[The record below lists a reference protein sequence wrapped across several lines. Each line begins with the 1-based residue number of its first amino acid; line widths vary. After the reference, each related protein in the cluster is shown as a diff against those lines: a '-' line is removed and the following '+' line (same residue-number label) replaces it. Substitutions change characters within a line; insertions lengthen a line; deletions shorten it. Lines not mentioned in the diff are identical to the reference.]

1 MFTSPLSQSCATPYD
16 KRLWCRGSSPTYNN
30 LVGRAAGTRPC
41 PEALCM
47 ASWIDVL
54 QSSGPISLNE
64 LNMRSS
70 ETPEELVRQVENLRR
85 KGIVIVT
92 GPKKDNLSS
101 LSSEEVAQSS
111 DTMVEL
117 SWSGLKR
124 SLS

>member
-1 MFTSPLSQSCATPYD
+1 
-16 KRLWCRGSSPTYNN
+16 
-30 LVGRAAGTRPC
+30 
-41 PEALCM
+41 M
-47 ASWIDVL
+47 ASWMDVL

-70 ETPEELVRQVENLRR
+70 ETPEELVRQLEDLRK

-92 GPKKDNLSS
+92 GPQKDDLAT
-101 LSSEEVAQSS
+101 LSSEEVARSN
-111 DTMVEL
+111 DTVVEL

>member
-1 MFTSPLSQSCATPYD
+1 
-16 KRLWCRGSSPTYNN
+16 
-30 LVGRAAGTRPC
+30 
-41 PEALCM
+41 M
-47 ASWIDVL
+47 ANWMDVL

-70 ETPEELVRQVENLRR
+70 ETPEELVRQVENLRQ

-92 GPKKDNLSS
+92 GPKKDKLSS

-111 DTMVEL
+111 DTVVEL
-117 SWSGLKR
+117 SWSGMKR